1 MNKVLFQLEPRRAAQ
16 RIIRD
21 QFMGRSNALVAS
33 QLTRLW
39 VLLIVCLVS
48 GADAVMNKVLLQLE
62 PRRAAQRP
70 S

>member
-1 MNKVLFQLEPRRAAQ
+1 
-16 RIIRD
+16 
-21 QFMGRSNALVAS
+21 MGRSNALVAS